1 MSRRTRRHP
10 IAQSACIRAAP
21 SAWFAGER
29 RYHWQTVVSRSA
41 RRRRRADLCP
51 VSRTS
56 WAAKHRPVAVQREA
70 HPQRL
75 PVHFFVFVH
84 RQTSGLRSCEIIQI
98 PVRHRMNLA
107 RLSFSA
113 LLSGLK
119 ARALLPA
126 FRPDLVVDVGAL
138 PLLSSFFPRPLSFW
152 PTPAWSASLAGS
164 TAGYCR

>member
-1 MSRRTRRHP
+1 MLHCREGFIPLAVVATRPKPARRMLPWNTCGHTQGLVRRPIQPSSIECNFMSRRTLGMSRRTRRHP

-51 VSRTS
+51 ASRTS

-84 RQTSGLRSCEIIQI
+84 RQTNRIGFPGKRCS
-98 PVRHRMNLA
+98 
-107 RLSFSA
+107 SA
-113 LLSGLK
+113 
-119 ARALLPA
+119 
-126 FRPDLVVDVGAL
+126 
-138 PLLSSFFPRPLSFW
+138 
-152 PTPAWSASLAGS
+152 
-164 TAGYCR
+164 C